1 MSLERRKPFAL
12 LYPNARPFDAAPTTT
27 TTTSTALA
35 VAAHPTIS
43 RPRRQMPAYHY
54 HYQLQQNPHKRYATV
69 LAGSSRSSATSS
81 AESLYSTTSSMPRRR
96 KLSAA
101 EDVAAR
107 VRARWA
113 ALEALERTNSAPQQS
128 PPAEAISA
136 SASAT
141 ATIRPGARMDP
152 RLSERPLHHHSALA
166 PPYSELDKER
176 EREKENAASST
187 ATTMQVDGYEKPLP
201 PRPAALALHINPGPG
216 PALALA
222 PASAGTTVA
231 AAVLMAVDDNNA
243 GGDAKP
249 HHDDGGAGESLPTSD
264 LTLRTT
270 PTSLT
275 CYETESIVR
284 PAVLQRRRPT
294 TRALTPPQVR
304 RRPSITD
311 ELEEAVRLSI
321 RYFCFFFFFFLN
333 FFFSNARGG
342 ALLEGRGYARDAAQ
356 FAHGRVPAMSATRVR
371 RALERRARAHVP
383 PAHPC
388 RRRRGGV
395 YVRAVR
401 GCIRDRAGSHPARVC
416 AASGKGCVFC
426 FSPLFPFLSFSALVP
441 CPGSADDRMVPSPL
455 FFWCVERLRSVVRA
469 WTCLSSTGQSFG
481 RQQQEQLQ
489 QPFQQPPKHYKR
501 KDDNNYY

>member
-12 LYPNARPFDAAPTTT
+12 LYPNARPFDADPTTT

-43 RPRRQMPAYHY
+43 RPRRQMPSYHY

-69 LAGSSRSSATSS
+69 LPGSSRSSATSS

-113 ALEALERTNSAPQQS
+113 TLEALERANSAPQHS

-152 RLSERPLHHHSALA
+152 RVSERPLHHHSTLA
-166 PPYSELDKER
+166 PPDSELDKER
-176 EREKENAASST
+176 EREREKEKENAASST
-187 ATTMQVDGYEKPLP
+187 VTTMQVDGYEKPLP
-201 PRPAALALHINPGPG
+201 PRPAALAL
-216 PALALA
+216 A
-222 PASAGTTVA
+222 PASAGTTM

-243 GGDAKP
+243 GGAKP

-284 PAVLQRRRPT
+284 PAVLQRRP

-311 ELEEAVRLSI
+311 ELEEAVRLI
-321 RYFCFFFFFFLN
+321 
-333 FFFSNARGG
+333 
-342 ALLEGRGYARDAAQ
+342 
-356 FAHGRVPAMSATRVR
+356 
-371 RALERRARAHVP
+371 
-383 PAHPC
+383 
-388 RRRRGGV
+388 
-395 YVRAVR
+395 VRAPV
-401 GCIRDRAGSHPARVC
+401 
-416 AASGKGCVFC
+416 
-426 FSPLFPFLSFSALVP
+426 
-441 CPGSADDRMVPSPL
+441 
-455 FFWCVERLRSVVRA
+455 
-469 WTCLSSTGQSFG
+469 
-481 RQQQEQLQ
+481 
-489 QPFQQPPKHYKR
+489 
-501 KDDNNYY
+501 